1 MVQKIDKTPQLEMF
15 KTPLQHFIKEGH
27 KLILLSKR
35 INWDQLEAHLSKFY
49 CVDNGRPSVPIR
61 TVAGMLLLRRM
72 FNESDE
78 SVIERWVENPYWQY
92 FCGEV
97 YFRHEPPFDR
107 TEWIKFRKRIGD
119 EGAESF

>member
-1 MVQKIDKTPQLEMF
+1 M
-15 KTPLQHFIKEGH
+15 
-27 KLILLSKR
+27 LSKR
-35 INWDQLEAHLSKFY
+35 INWDWLEAELSKFY
-49 CVDNGRPSVPIR
+49 CLDNGWPGVPIR

-107 TEWIKFRKRIGD
+107 TELIKFSKRIG
-119 EGAESF
+119 EKGAEILLNMSIDLIPKKEVQENEYPFKRKWYFVC